1 MKRAVLVNGVPASGK
16 SSVARALADRTGWPL
31 FAVDTIKEP
40 FFKELAPVDR
50 ALNRRLGHAAYAAI
64 FDTIAAFPDGQ
75 TVIIDA
81 WFGFQP
87 TAVLTGHAERAGL
100 QSLAEI
106 WCHAAPEVVGARY
119 AARVPHRPKE
129 HPGLEYVPELI
140 ALTERARPLDV
151 GPRLTID
158 ATLPLDIAAIVAFLR
173 QTGFPVT

>member
-1 MKRAVLVNGVPASGK
+1 MKRALLVNGVPASGK
-16 SSVARALADRTGWPL
+16 SSVAHALAGRTGWPL

-50 ALNRRLGHAAYAAI
+50 DLNRRLGRAAYAAI

-75 TVIIDA
+75 TVIVDA

-87 TAVLTGHAERAGL
+87 TEVLTGHSARAGL
-100 QSLAEI
+100 ALLAEL
-106 WCHAAPEVVGARY
+106 WCEAPPEVVGARY

-129 HPGLEYVPELI
+129 HPGLEYVPDLV
-140 ALTERARPLDV
+140 ALAGRARPLDL

-158 ATLPLDIAAIVAFLR
+158 TTTPLDIAAIVAFLT
-173 QTGFPVT
+173 QTGFPVS